1 MSANKPTLR
10 TYAWRGSL
18 IAFVAAAILAFGL
31 TPGRAW
37 LGSPRHALPAAPGR
51 TVVAMSFDPFPGS
64 SLLSSYEVVFNG
76 AKARFGHYRSAL
88 PADQVA
94 AQFEERYGSR
104 AEAGQADDSGT
115 RQPAAEATLVRVV
128 APSYSVAGAR
138 DADGSTLG
146 VVVFSNPKTGGS
158 TYFIGRSGPSAKG
171 WREGDVPGE
180 DVSGVRPL
188 RSRRVLC
195 VDGLGG
201 IPSRLLL
208 YEGWGAISDTVE
220 HFASEMPKAGWTR
233 NADVESVI
241 QKQLPGSFL
250 SFLRGTRRTMV
261 YIEREESSG
270 KVRTAVVFSVKDWLP
285 ADRGL

>member
-1 MSANKPTLR
+1 MSTGTPTLR
-10 TYAWRGSL
+10 SYAWRGSL
-18 IAFVAAAILAFGL
+18 IGLLAAGILILGFGH
-31 TPGRAW
+31 GRAW
-37 LGSPRHALPAAPGR
+37 LCPTRYTLPTPPAR
-51 TVVAMSFDPFPGS
+51 TIVSMSFDALSGS
-64 SLLSSYEVVFNG
+64 NLLSSYDVVFNG
-76 AKARFGHYRSAL
+76 EKSRFGHFRSIF
-88 PADQVA
+88 PADKVA
-94 AQFEERYGSR
+94 AQFEERYGSTAR
-104 AEAGQADDSGT
+104 PVEVSDPGSLKSATEGT
-115 RQPAAEATLVRVV
+115 MVRVV
-128 APSYSVAGAR
+128 GPSYSVAGAR
-138 DADGSTLG
+138 ESDGT
-146 VVVFSNPKTGGS
+146 VVGIVAFSDPKTGGS
-158 TYFIGRSGPSAKG
+158 TYFVGRGASPAKG

-285 ADRGL
+285 AGRGL